1 MATPD
6 MPISNKYS
14 ASSVTPSRSQTAGL
28 AKTDALD
35 KLWLSVSQAAKL
47 FGVEQK
53 TIRRA
58 IKSRQIAYLVENDRY
73 SIEMGSLLRWAYKS
87 TKLKNKLN
95 QDGVGKFVKEWKLEV

>member
-1 MATPD
+1 M
-6 MPISNKYS
+6 ININKKNQNSNS
-14 ASSVTPSRSQTAGL
+14 N
-28 AKTDALD
+28 

-58 IKSRQIAYLVENDRY
+58 IKTKQVAYLVFKNRY
-73 SIEMGSLLRWAYKS
+73 NIEMGSLIKWAHKS

-95 QDGVGKFVKEWKLEV
+95 IEGVGKFVKDWKNEFKV